1 MTAKQK
7 PAKKERRESEPLLNA
22 VARKLGHAAGTFSK
36 ATQEFAEAISGMPVA
51 VTAKV
56 RDAAL
61 FATSTDAAGS
71 HPRAKKRST
80 AGRNRRVKKT
90 ASARKRAPSARHSPS
105 GRKSTKKKTK

>member
-1 MTAKQK
+1 MTAKK
-7 PAKKERRESEPLLNA
+7 GRRESEPLLNA
-22 VARKLGHAAGTFSK
+22 VARKLGHAAGTFTK
-36 ATQEFAEAISGMPVA
+36 ATQEFAESFSAMPGA

-61 FATSTDAAGS
+61 FGASTDAAGS
-71 HPRAKKRST
+71 RPRAKKSST
-80 AGRNRRVKKT
+80 AGRNRRVKKA